1 MRTVR
6 ISVTAENSLTAML
19 VDGAAHYSLPF
30 LEAQRSRVYATILRT
45 IAQFPDMRPQNVN
58 FDGLRLLSIKHTPF
72 TVVYD
77 FDDAE
82 VRILQVLHR
91 RAAMTRAR
99 ALNIE
104 W

>member
-6 ISVTAENSLTAML
+6 FSVAAENNLTAML
-19 VDGAAHYSLPF
+19 ADGAAHYSQSF

-45 IAQFPDMRPQNVN
+45 IAPFPDMRPQNHH

-99 ALNIE
+99 LSNIE